1 MRANRLRELFAKG
14 GAAINGWLQ
23 IPTGFAAEV
32 MASQPWDSLTIDM
45 QHGPVDYQAALGM
58 LQAMSHKDP
67 VPTVRVPWNEPGII
81 MKSLDA
87 GAYGIICPM
96 VNTAEQAEQFV
107 KSCRYPPH
115 GFRSFGPTRAL
126 LYAGSDYPAHAND
139 TVLTFAMIE
148 TQEAVDNLDAILDT
162 PGLDGV
168 YIGPADLSQSMGG
181 KERVDLTEPRMVAAL
196 DKILEGCK
204 KRKQVAGIHTMSPDY
219 ARGCVEQGY
228 QFVTIQSDAR
238 LMAGACQAAIAVARG
253 EGGSGD
259 KASGPY

>member
-1 MRANRLRELFAKG
+1 MRANRLRELFKNG

-45 QHGPVDYQAALGM
+45 QHGPVDYQAALSM

-126 LYAGSDYPAHAND
+126 LYAGNDYPAHANEA
-139 TVLTFAMIE
+139 VLTFAMIE
-148 TQEAVDNLDAILDT
+148 TKEAVDNLDAILDT
-162 PGLDGV
+162 DGLDGV
-168 YIGPADLSQSMGG
+168 YIGPADLCQSYGAS
-181 KERVDLTEPRMVAAL
+181 ERVDLKEPRMVAIL
-196 DKILEGCK
+196 DKILDGCK
-204 KRKQVAGIHTMSPDY
+204 KRKLVAGIHTMDPGY
-219 ARGCVEQGY
+219 ARGCVERGY

-253 EGGSGD
+253 EGGGD